1 MPKTKGIQT
10 VLGQKGS
17 NFGSVAGSLFARG
30 DKRSKKRAL
39 EALAWEG
46 LFQVIRGKKQNLR
59 NNLDKKIIHGSN
71 LIKLKPIQN
80 QILPLYALFIFK
92 SNNFITDAKRYA
104 QKAVNQA
111 SINTKNIKSLQIPL
125 PPLEVQQEIVDE
137 LEGYQKIIDGCK
149 QVVENYKPT
158 IDIDPSWEM
167 VELGDICEINKESED
182 PKNIFKDEFIYVDIS
197 SVESKTGKVD
207 LSNILNIKDYPSR
220 ARRIFKKGDILLSSV
235 RPNLQ
240 SFAFVDFDV
249 ENYIASTGFMV
260 LSSNKEKIQPQY
272 LYSILFSDTLMKQM
286 VSKMQRGQYP
296 SINQNDTKGLK
307 LPLPPLDTQ
316 NEIVLKIEE
325 ERTVIEG
332 NKKLIEIYTQKI
344 QNRINKVWGEE

>member
-1 MPKTKGIQT
+1 
-10 VLGQKGS
+10 
-17 NFGSVAGSLFARG
+17 
-30 DKRSKKRAL
+30 
-39 EALAWEG
+39 
-46 LFQVIRGKKQNLR
+46 
-59 NNLDKKIIHGSN
+59 
-71 LIKLKPIQN
+71 
-80 QILPLYALFIFK
+80 
-92 SNNFITDAKRYA
+92 
-104 QKAVNQA
+104 
-111 SINTKNIKSLQIPL
+111 
-125 PPLEVQQEIVDE
+125 
-137 LEGYQKIIDGCK
+137 
-149 QVVENYKPT
+149 
-158 IDIDPSWEM
+158 
-167 VELGDICEINKESED
+167 
-182 PKNIFKDEFIYVDIS
+182 
-197 SVESKTGKVD
+197 
-207 LSNILNIKDYPSR
+207 LNIKDYPSR

-296 SINQNDTKGLK
+296 SINQSDTQGLK
-307 LPLPPLDTQ
+307 LPLPNLDIQ
-316 NEIVLKIEE
+316 KEIVQKIEE